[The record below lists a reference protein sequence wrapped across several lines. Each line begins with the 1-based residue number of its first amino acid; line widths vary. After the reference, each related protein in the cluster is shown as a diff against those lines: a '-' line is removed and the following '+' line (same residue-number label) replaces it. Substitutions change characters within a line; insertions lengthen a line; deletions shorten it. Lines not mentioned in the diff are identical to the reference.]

1 MTYYTISFYNYVQ
14 TDGRKL
20 YDRLLCPSTGVK
32 GGEIQFSGK
41 TTRPPAYVPKERWI
55 FMKQDL
61 NHGQQLS
68 CFKLTGVA
76 VGSTIA
82 SGAFSLSGD
91 MAAAGAGT
99 AAILCGWLL
108 CGLGMLGLVVCF
120 YHLSRVKP
128 GLTGGIY
135 SYARAGFGDY
145 AGFNSA
151 WGYWISNFLGNVSF
165 ATLMFAA
172 LGHFFP
178 VFGAGNN
185 LASVVGASAVTWLS
199 VLLVLRGMKAAALIN
214 LLVTFAKLIP
224 IFLFI
229 LAVIF
234 LKAFDPQIFFFNFMG
249 EDTGLPFSRQ
259 VMATTYT
266 TAWAFIGVEGAVVI
280 SGRARTS
287 QDAGR
292 ATVISYLCVLMIYIL
307 ISVLSMGVMTR
318 GQLAQLGNP
327 PLADVMRQVV
337 GPWGGNLIN
346 AGVVLSLLGA
356 TLGHTI
362 ISAECAYE
370 AASKGSFCKFFA
382 MEGKSG
388 APIAALLITGALVQL
403 FLVIVYK
410 SASTYQIF
418 YTISTTMMVIPYLLT
433 ALYYWQLAA
442 HRPESLEHAGIHP
455 ARGRLAAV
463 IGILY
468 GVWLIYSGGLTALLV
483 SALLYAPGTLIY
495 MKGKGEQHLPPFYR
509 MRDKVL
515 LTLILSIFT
524 ISLALRGQ
532 GGLDPF

>member
-1 MTYYTISFYNYVQ
+1 
-14 TDGRKL
+14 
-20 YDRLLCPSTGVK
+20 
-32 GGEIQFSGK
+32 
-41 TTRPPAYVPKERWI
+41 
-55 FMKQDL
+55 MKQDL

-68 CFKLTGVA
+68 CFKLTGIA

-99 AAILCGWLL
+99 AAVLTGWLL
-108 CGLGMLGLVVCF
+108 CGLGMLALVICF
-120 YHLSRVKP
+120 YHLSEIRP
-128 GLTGGIY
+128 ELTGGIY

-185 LASVVGASAVTWLS
+185 LLSIIGASAVTWLS
-199 VLLVLRGMKAAALIN
+199 VLLVLRGMKAAAFIN

-229 LAVIF
+229 MAVIF
-234 LKAFDPQIFFFNFMG
+234 MKAFDPRIFFANFMG
-249 EDTGLPFSRQ
+249 EDTGLPFGSQ

-280 SGRARTS
+280 SGRARNPK
-287 QDAGR
+287 DAGR
-292 ATVISYLCVLMIYIL
+292 ATVISYLCVLLIYIM
-307 ISVLSMGVMTR
+307 ISALSMGVMTR

-327 PLADVMRQVV
+327 PLADVMCQVV

-346 AGVVLSLLGA
+346 AGVILSLLGA

-370 AASKGSFCKFFA
+370 AAAKGSFCRIFTA
-382 MEGKSG
+382 AGRSG
-388 APIAALLITGALVQL
+388 SPAAALIITGALIQL
-403 FLVIVYK
+403 FLIIVYK

-433 ALYYWQLAA
+433 ALYYWQLTGERIKTPAGGRMAA
-442 HRPESLEHAGIHP
+442 GAG
-455 ARGRLAAV
+455 V
-463 IGILY
+463 LY
-468 GVWLIYSGGLTALLV
+468 GLWLIYSGGPEALMT

-495 MKGKGEQHLPPFYR
+495 IKGKREQNQLPFLR

-515 LTLILSIFT
+515 LTLVLSLFVV
-524 ISLALRGQ
+524 SLALLRA
-532 GGLDPF
+532 GLLAPF

>member
-1 MTYYTISFYNYVQ
+1 
-14 TDGRKL
+14 
-20 YDRLLCPSTGVK
+20 
-32 GGEIQFSGK
+32 
-41 TTRPPAYVPKERWI
+41 
-55 FMKQDL
+55 MKQDL
-61 NHGQQLS
+61 NHGTQLS
-68 CFKLTGVA
+68 CFKLTGIA

-99 AAILCGWLL
+99 AAVLTGWLL
-108 CGLGMLGLVVCF
+108 CGLGMLALVVCF
-120 YHLSRVKP
+120 YHLSRLKP
-128 GLTGGIY
+128 ELTGGIY

-172 LGHFFP
+172 LGQFFP
-178 VFGAGNN
+178 IFGSGNN
-185 LASVVGASAVTWLS
+185 LVSIAGASAVTWLS
-199 VLLVLRGMKAAALIN
+199 VLLVLRGMKAAAFIN

-234 LKAFDPQIFFFNFMG
+234 IKAFDPQIFFSNFMG
-249 EDTGLPFSRQ
+249 EDTGLPFGRQ

-280 SGRARTS
+280 SGRARRP

-292 ATVISYLCVLMIYIL
+292 ATVISYLCVLLIYIL

-370 AASKGSFCKFFA
+370 AALKGSFCSLFA
-382 MEGKSG
+382 RGGKSG
-388 APIAALLITGALVQL
+388 APTAALLITGALIQL

-418 YTISTTMMVIPYLLT
+418 YTISTTMMVIPYLLS
-433 ALYYWQLAA
+433 AFYYWKLAV
-442 HRPESLEHAGIHP
+442 HRPQTLESAGICP
-455 ARGRLAAV
+455 ANGRIAAAA
-463 IGILY
+463 GLLY
-468 GVWLIYSGGLTALLV
+468 GAWLIYSGGLTALMI
-483 SALLYAPGTLIY
+483 SALLYAPGTLVYI
-495 MKGKGEQHLPPFYR
+495 KGKREQQLLPFPR
-509 MRDKVL
+509 MRDRVL
-515 LTLILSIFT
+515 LTMILSVFV
-524 ISLALRGQ
+524 ISLALLKQ
-532 GGLDPF
+532 GSLDPF